1 MARRDDVADLEEF
14 GRFAEP
20 ALLILVMSL
29 SGFTTGALMP
39 SRDMI
44 VRQVTPPG
52 AFGKVFG
59 FVTNGFNIAG
69 MASPLICGA
78 LMDRGEPRAV
88 FLLLAAT
95 AVLAI
100 ITVVSVPRRRSV

>member
-1 MARRDDVADLEEF
+1 MLTTAAACILMASVDL
-14 GRFAEP
+14 GTM
-20 ALLILVMSL
+20 LLVLVMSL
-29 SGFTTGALMP
+29 SGFMTGALMP

-69 MASPLICGA
+69 MVSPLICGA

-88 FLLLAAT
+88 FLTLAVT
-95 AVLAI
+95 AILAL
-100 ITVVSVPRRRSV
+100 ITVVSVPRRRAA